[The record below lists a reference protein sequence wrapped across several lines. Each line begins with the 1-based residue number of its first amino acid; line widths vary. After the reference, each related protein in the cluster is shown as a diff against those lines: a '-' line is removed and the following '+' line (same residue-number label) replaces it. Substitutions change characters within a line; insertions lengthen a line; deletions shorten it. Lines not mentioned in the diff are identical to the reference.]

1 MKNLGKILACTI
13 ILATGILA
21 RYQDNSAQAI
31 QPAVISYSSLPADF
45 QVSLL
50 QKYVQSLTRD
60 KSNDTNRVPIII
72 HEKVPVPYRVVV
84 HDTLYA
90 PLLFIATQEV
100 REEKALDNTEQN
112 LDVDSETAPKTLINS
127 SEE

>member
-45 QVSLL
+45 QISLL

>member
-60 KSNDTNRVPIII
+60 KSNNTNRVPIII

>member
-13 ILATGILA
+13 ILVTGILA

-90 PLLFIATQEV
+90 PLLFIAMQEV

-112 LDVDSETAPKTLINS
+112 LDIDSETAPKTLINS

>member
-112 LDVDSETAPKTLINS
+112 LDVDSETALILPSMKSN
-127 SEE
+127 

>member
-60 KSNDTNRVPIII
+60 KSNDTNMVPIII

>member
-72 HEKVPVPYRVVV
+72 HEKVLVPYRVVV

>member
-100 REEKALDNTEQN
+100 REEKALDNTEQT

>member
-13 ILATGILA
+13 ILVTGILA